1 MKDAYK
7 WKWISVAMLFVLLV
21 IFFPFNKPLFKFDF
35 DWSMSHE
42 DEIIERN
49 EEIIDSL
56 QRIIE
61 SNNAKQLEYDLQ
73 ISALTDS
80 VAELQYIVKRRENT
94 IANIKK
100 QTNEILNRVSQFNS
114 SDVLQWSSERYKD
127 SLNIK

>member
-80 VAELQYIVKRRENT
+80 VAELQYIVKLRENT

>member
-1 MKDAYK
+1 MDRKYQ
-7 WKWISVAMLFVLLV
+7 WIVVALLLLTVVLFLPLGKS
-21 IFFPFNKPLFKFDF
+21 FFRFDF
-35 DWSMSHE
+35 DWSTSQE
-42 DEIIERN
+42 DQTIERN

-80 VAELQYIVKRRENT
+80 VAELQYTIRRRENT

-100 QTNEILNRVSQFNS
+100 ETNEILNRVSQFNS
-114 SDVLQWSSERYKD
+114 SDVLQWGAERYKD
-127 SLNIK
+127 SLNTK